1 VNLDGR
7 LLGSVRTQVIGSGCR
22 FSGGILAFS
31 YPARV
36 ANAGSQQHRNQRSY
50 PYQVQEG
57 RSAIR
62 NIDRMHPLLPIA
74 RSIWNC

>member
-7 LLGSVRTQVIGSGCR
+7 LLGSVRTQVIGSGCL

-36 ANAGSQQHRNQRSY
+36 AN